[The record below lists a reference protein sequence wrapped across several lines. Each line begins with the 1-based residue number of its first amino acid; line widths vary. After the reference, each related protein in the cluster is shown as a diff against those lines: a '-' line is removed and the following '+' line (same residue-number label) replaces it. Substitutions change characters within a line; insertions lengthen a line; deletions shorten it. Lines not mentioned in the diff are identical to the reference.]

1 MHPWVKLIG
10 KAVYANTLPND
21 LLSSEI
27 SIERASDLFKQYVEL
42 VEIENHSY
50 CNRTCWFCPNA
61 FMDRRSVNHLM
72 SDALFD
78 KIIRDLQTIDYS
90 QTLVWSRYHE
100 PMADDSIYARVSE
113 ARRCLPNAYLVITSN
128 GDYLNKKS
136 LARLEASG
144 LDRLLLD
151 LYLPDHKEHELAEL
165 ELSLAKFRKRTE
177 LVVEERAER
186 EYVISGS
193 PIKITMGAPIYT
205 KENMSTRGGLMELPK
220 SKTYTRRAACFAP
233 IHHVVIDYNGQ
244 GMLCCQAR
252 SDAAQHADSVIM
264 DLNKLENTL
273 FHFYRALGPARAGL
287 IAPGLKCGI
296 CVTCDRSDDGP
307 DKLARNRTVAAILRA
322 SGLSKGVQ
330 AAKVRGGKRR
340 YEEKAAAPKT
350 RP

>member
-10 KAVYANTLPND
+10 KAIYANTLPND
-21 LLSSEI
+21 LLSSQI
-27 SIERASDLFKQYVEL
+27 SIERASDLFKRYVEL

-50 CNRTCWFCPNA
+50 CNRTCWFCPNV

-113 ARRCLPNAYLVITSN
+113 ARHRLPNAYLVITSN
-128 GDYLNKKS
+128 GDYLNKRS
-136 LARLEASG
+136 LARLEDSG

-151 LYLPDHKEHELAEL
+151 LYLPDHKENDPAELASSL
-165 ELSLAKFRKRTE
+165 EKFRRRTE
-177 LVVEERAER
+177 LVVEERAPR

-193 PIKITMGAPIYT
+193 PIKITMGAPNFT
-205 KENMSTRGGLMELPK
+205 KESMTTRGGLMELPK
-220 SKTYTRRAACFAP
+220 SKTYSRRAACFAP
-233 IHHVVIDYNGQ
+233 IHQIVIDYNGQ

-264 DLNKLENTL
+264 DLNKSENTL

-287 IAPGLKCGI
+287 ISPGLKCGI
-296 CVTCDRSDDGP
+296 CVTCDLSDDGP
-307 DKLARNRTVAAILRA
+307 DKLARNQTVATILRA
-322 SGLSKGVQ
+322 SGISKRIE
-330 AAKVRGGKRR
+330 AAKVRGGTRR
-340 YEEKAAAPKT
+340 YE
-350 RP
+350 